1 MRFIIK
7 GLFFLVEPRA
17 QNLAVLCCSR
27 VTPVSLQNSELNDY
41 LSSWVQSRRKIWKFG
56 GQPVL
61 CGLLMEQVLLLI
73 CSKSRGS
80 NVPSCPPSST
90 GPDGYKALHHWSACS
105 IESSAFNDSCSW
117 YHKTTVTNFPGWH
130 LLDFLCYTKN

>member
-41 LSSWVQSRRKIWKFG
+41 LSSWVQSWRKIWKLG
-56 GQPVL
+56 GKNILTRSFYQTDFAYNL
-61 CGLLMEQVLLLI
+61 SEI
-73 CSKSRGS
+73 KFSRLGS
-80 NVPSCPPSST
+80 ETSET
-90 GPDGYKALHHWSACS
+90 
-105 IESSAFNDSCSW
+105 SSAIYRATKLQEQSW
-117 YHKTTVTNFPGWH
+117 KVVSIFFVPKWWLKHKNGFRTTI
-130 LLDFLCYTKN
+130 KA